1 MSISIFLISSS
12 PLVYRLSSIR
22 LEKFCLNKIAH
33 LDIFHRLFHSSAYF
47 LWEYKLID
55 FQKNR
60 RYSTKLKAK
69 NQKRTPQHTPNKKI
83 LDNKLVIKDFMR
95 SVADLNRCTRFCRPL
110 PNRSA
115 NRPFLNE
122 RKDNILFHIK
132 KQTSKKLV
140 LSRL

>member
-1 MSISIFLISSS
+1 MSPSIFLISSS
-12 PLVYRLSSIR
+12 SLVYFFSSIR

-33 LDIFHRLFHSSAYF
+33 LDIFHRVFHSSASF
-47 LWEYKLID
+47 LWEYNLID

-60 RYSTKLKAK
+60 RYSIKLKAK

-83 LDNKLVIKDFMR
+83 LDNTLIIKDFMR

-115 NRPFLNE
+115 NRPFLPFA
-122 RKDNILFHIK
+122 KIK
-132 KQTSKKLV
+132 FYFTLRNKLAKN
-140 LSRL
+140 